1 MKYRRA
7 YNQAKAGGPCDPAA
21 LSGEN
26 YMIGKEVNE
35 PTQATP
41 EGTFSDCSATEDA
54 DGPSSFGEFESLG
67 PTIQLVHK

>member
-7 YNQAKAGGPCDPAA
+7 HNEAKARGPRSPGAP
-21 LSGEN
+21 SGEN

-35 PTQATP
+35 TTQATP

-67 PTIQLVHK
+67 PTIQSVHK